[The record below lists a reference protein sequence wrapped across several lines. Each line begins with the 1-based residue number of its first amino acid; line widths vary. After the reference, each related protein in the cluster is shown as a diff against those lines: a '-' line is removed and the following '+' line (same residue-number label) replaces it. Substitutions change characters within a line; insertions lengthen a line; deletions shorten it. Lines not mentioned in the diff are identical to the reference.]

1 MLASI
6 QFVLPSAVAVVAAM
20 LILLHATTTSPSPA
34 YRSVPEAVGAALLLL
49 AVLRL
54 ALVYMEQEQ
63 LRRERDA
70 ARAQESAL
78 RLANERMGTFLSVVS
93 HELRTPLT
101 SLVGNIEIMD
111 RRLDTLLRHV
121 RDGKEYTVAASALR
135 ALIERC
141 DQSVERM
148 TRLVENVLDYVRM
161 RQGWLTLRLAPVDL
175 AGLVG
180 AVVAEQTAHNPERHI
195 RLAIEASPLPVLAD
209 ATRIEQVVANYVGN
223 ALKFSRADR
232 AVEVLVRTTTDG
244 VIRVA
249 VHDDGVGIPLAD
261 QPHIWD
267 RFYQAEG
274 VFYEAHGVQS
284 GSQVGFGLGLY
295 ISKAIIE
302 GHHGQVGVESA
313 PGQGT
318 TLWFTLPLAPPL
330 ASASPPPP
338 ANSTP
343 C

>member
-1 MLASI
+1 
-6 QFVLPSAVAVVAAM
+6 
-20 LILLHATTTSPSPA
+20 
-34 YRSVPEAVGAALLLL
+34 VGAALLLL

-209 ATRIEQVVANYVGN
+209 ATRIEQVVTNYVGN
-223 ALKFSRADR
+223 ALKFSRADQ
-232 AVEVLVRTTTDG
+232 AVEVRVQTTTDRA
-244 VIRVA
+244 IRVA

-302 GHHGQVGVESA
+302 GHHGQVGVESR

-318 TLWFTLPLAPPL
+318 TLWFTLPLASPL